1 MRSSA
6 CAPSYVPACARGH
19 NATPHKKA
27 RPELVELGGRSRAAK
42 IEMKD
47 QPARSP
53 DLNVL
58 DLYVWRVLQLAVDK
72 VRVGSDQQLV
82 DAVVDAWENKLKPWH
97 IEMGYRLMHVHMQ
110 QIIAHEGGNNFRT
123 AHTGLRKQM
132 KAEGWTPPEE
142 DLD

>member
-1 MRSSA
+1 
-6 CAPSYVPACARGH
+6 
-19 NATPHKKA
+19 
-27 RPELVELGGRSRAAK
+27 
-42 IEMKD
+42 MKD

-72 VRVGSDQQLV
+72 VRVESDQQLV

-110 QIIAHEGGNNFRT
+110 QIIAHDGGKNFRT
-123 AHTGLRKQM
+123 AHTGLRKQL

>member
-1 MRSSA
+1 MPSSTHGRI
-6 CAPSYVPACARGH
+6 SSNRG
-19 NATPHKKA
+19 
-27 RPELVELGGRSRAAK
+27 
-42 IEMKD
+42 I
-47 QPARSP
+47 
-53 DLNVL
+53 
-58 DLYVWRVLQLAVDK
+58 Y
-72 VRVGSDQQLV
+72 
-82 DAVVDAWENKLKPWH
+82 